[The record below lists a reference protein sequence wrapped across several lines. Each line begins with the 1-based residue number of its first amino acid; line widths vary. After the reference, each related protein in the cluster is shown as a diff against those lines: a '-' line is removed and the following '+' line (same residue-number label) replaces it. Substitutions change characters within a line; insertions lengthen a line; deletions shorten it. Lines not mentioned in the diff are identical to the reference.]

1 MKRKLTSAAEA
12 AVLLVFYGTTEVVP
26 FPISAR
32 RVEKARTVV
41 ETPCQANTSADGQ
54 GVLRSAQDDI
64 SKELPSQSRVWKQMR
79 GRLHCTRYM
88 SLTDQL
94 GFRFAPP
101 ERRVWTVRALVAAVR
116 THVEREYSDAWV
128 EGEISNFRAPDSGHL
143 YFTLKDGNAQIRVVM
158 FSSKARLL
166 RFRPADGM
174 QVVVRGRVTIY
185 EDRGELQIAAE
196 YLEPKGAGGLQVAFE
211 QLKAKL
217 EAEGLFAAE
226 RKKAIPTLPG
236 RIGIVT
242 SPQAAALRDILNI
255 LQRRHHTVNAVIY
268 PAQVQGDFAASEVA
282 AGVRYFNEIRNDAS
296 RSVEVIIVG
305 RGGGSAEDL
314 AAFNDEGLARAVA
327 ASEIPVIS
335 AVGHETDFTIVDFVA
350 DLRAATPSAAAELV
364 IRSRVEIE
372 NQAEAVRERLVRAM
386 ERQLLEARH
395 ALMERAQHGAFV
407 RMMDLIRQRQQKLDD
422 LTFRLERGERA
433 ALELMRRRWET
444 LAAAVRH
451 YDLRRVLAGIR
462 GELAAGTAALAAA
475 MRNQLLQN
483 KVRIERMA
491 RALETLSPL
500 AILERG
506 YALVFDGAGQLVKD
520 AGLVKAGDEI
530 SARVA
535 RGEIRAV
542 VKKAGADRR

>member
-1 MKRKLTSAAEA
+1 M
-12 AVLLVFYGTTEVVP
+12 
-26 FPISAR
+26 
-32 RVEKARTVV
+32 
-41 ETPCQANTSADGQ
+41 
-54 GVLRSAQDDI
+54 VLR
-64 SKELPSQSRVWKQMR
+64 
-79 GRLHCTRYM
+79 
-88 SLTDQL
+88 DQL
-94 GFRFAPP
+94 GLKFMPP
-101 ERRVWTVRALVAAVR
+101 ERRVWTVRGLVAAVR
-116 THVEREYSDAWV
+116 ARVEREYSDAWV

-196 YLEPKGAGGLQVAFE
+196 YVEPKGAGGLQVAFE

-217 EAEGLFAAE
+217 EAEGLFAAD
-226 RKKAIPTLPG
+226 RKKAIPALPA

-255 LQRRHHTVNAVIY
+255 LQRRHHSANVVIY
-268 PAQVQGDFAASEVA
+268 PAQVQGDGAAFEVA
-282 AGVRYFNEIRNDAS
+282 SGVRYFNTNRNEAG

-314 AAFNDEGLARAVA
+314 AAFNDEGLARVVA

-372 NQAEAVRERLVRAM
+372 NQAEVVRERLVRAM
-386 ERQLLEARH
+386 ERRLLEARH
-395 ALMERAQHGAFV
+395 ALMERAQHGAFA

-422 LTFRLERGERA
+422 LTYRLERGERHT
-433 ALELMRRRWET
+433 LEQMRRRWET
-444 LAAAVRH
+444 VAGAVRH
-451 YDLRRVLAGIR
+451 YDVRRVLAGMR
-462 GELAAGTAALAAA
+462 GELAAGTTALAGA

-483 KVRIERMA
+483 KVRLERMG
-491 RALETLSPL
+491 RALEMLSPL

-520 AGLVKAGDEI
+520 AAQVKAGDEI
-530 SARVA
+530 RARLA
-535 RGEIRAV
+535 RGEIEATV
-542 VKKAGADRR
+542 KAGARHEGRKKQS

>member
-1 MKRKLTSAAEA
+1 MECAMVTTAISQACRGRQDW
-12 AVLLVFYGTTEVVP
+12 VLETEG
-26 FPISAR
+26 
-32 RVEKARTVV
+32 EKAT
-41 ETPCQANTSADGQ
+41 
-54 GVLRSAQDDI
+54 
-64 SKELPSQSRVWKQMR
+64 
-79 GRLHCTRYM
+79 LHSTM
-88 SLTDQL
+88 SLSDQL

-185 EDRGELQIAAE
+185 EDRGQLQIAAE
-196 YLEPKGAGGLQVAFE
+196 YIEPKGAGGLQVAFE

-226 RKKAIPTLPG
+226 RKQAIPALPA

-242 SPQAAALRDILNI
+242 SPQAAALRDILNV
-255 LQRRHHTVNAVIY
+255 LQRRHHSASAVIY
-268 PAQVQGDFAASEVA
+268 PAQVQGDAAAFEVA
-282 AGVRYFNEIRNDAS
+282 SGVRYFNETS
-296 RSVEVIIVG
+296 SVDVIIVG

-350 DLRAATPSAAAELV
+350 DLRAPTPSAAAELV

-372 NQAEAVRERLVRAM
+372 NQAEGVRERLVRAM
-386 ERQLLEARH
+386 ERRLLEARN
-395 ALMERAQHGAFV
+395 ALMERAQHGAFA
-407 RMMDLIRQRQQKLDD
+407 RMMDLIRQRQQKVDD
-422 LTFRLERGERA
+422 LSYRLERGERQL
-433 ALELMRRRWET
+433 LEQMRRKWET
-444 LAAAVRH
+444 VSAAVRH
-451 YDLRRVLAGIR
+451 YDVRRVLAGMR
-462 GELAAGTAALAAA
+462 GELQAGTAALAAA

-483 KVRIERMA
+483 KVRVERMG
-491 RALETLSPL
+491 RALEALSPL

-506 YALVFDGAGQLVKD
+506 YALVFDGAGELVKD
-520 AGLVKAGDEI
+520 AAQVSAGDEI
-530 SARVA
+530 RARVA
-535 RGEIRAV
+535 RGEIRAT
-542 VKKAGADRR
+542 VKKHESG